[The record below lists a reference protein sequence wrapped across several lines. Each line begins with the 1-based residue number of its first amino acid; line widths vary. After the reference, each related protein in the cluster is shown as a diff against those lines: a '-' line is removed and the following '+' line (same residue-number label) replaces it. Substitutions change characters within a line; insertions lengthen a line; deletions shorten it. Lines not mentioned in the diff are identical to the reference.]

1 MKVER
6 YLRNNWLN
14 KATGRLVY
22 GIDAEME
29 DGEIVHVKNGPKPFW
44 DKLQDRNKTIYEW
57 NTELYQKQVK
67 PKQ

>member
-14 KATGRLVY
+14 KVTGKLVY

-29 DGEIVHVKNGPKPFW
+29 NGEIVHVKNGDKAFW
-44 DKLQDRNKTIYEW
+44 DKLQDRNKTIYMW
-57 NTELYQKQVK
+57 NMELYQKQVK
-67 PKQ
+67 PK